1 MGLFDKL
8 KKSDKKDKETQE
20 KMAEV
25 SVPEKDSTEREEAK
39 TVLPQGKD
47 ADAYRTVL
55 SPYVTEKSTLLNKF
69 NQYAFRVSRD
79 SNKSDIKRAIESLYK
94 VSVLDVRTINLPSK
108 VIRIGGQEGLKSG
121 LKKAIVTLKDGD
133 SIQLT

>member
-20 KMAEV
+20 KMADV